1 MLIRRGAAGDEMR
14 ATELLEGAAEGYEEL
29 GMTAWTERAMADL
42 AGIADSAPT
51 SADSDRD
58 ARAASRCD
66 TDHRSGTF

>member
-14 ATELLEGAAEGYEEL
+14 ATQLLEGAAEGYEEL

-51 SADSDRD
+51 S
-58 ARAASRCD
+58 
-66 TDHRSGTF
+66 